1 MSVPY
6 PESDVV
12 HHILRGLPSSQSWT
26 NFKQLMVQLYQDHMD
41 REKAA
46 SDDGKD
52 TAAPDTLLDRIVSR
66 LLIECHRIEAESP
79 SKRNG
84 PGSEYSNL
92 AKDSDNRPIAKHL
105 NNPNGV
111 RCTNCRG
118 RSHDRD
124 HCFNPGGG
132 MAGQGPRDKAAAA
145 AAAAATAT
153 VKKDGKEMA
162 SIAAASVDFLDEGEI
177 SCAMIESVDDNLSTL
192 ALTSIPANAMLLD
205 SGATSHLIKSRK
217 MFHSYSEADARN
229 VTTANLGTLRTQGG
243 GTCYVNVSYKGRSI
257 RLKLNNCLHAP
268 GAAVN
273 LLSVGHLNSAGVGCN
288 FIPNEGIRLSK
299 NGITFASGHMINRLF
314 SLDAEFIP
322 GPPSDERVMFVKVP
336 ESMYLHHLRLGHPGE
351 SATRT
356 LVKSLLKSQIK
367 DVEPIKCE
375 PCIIAKHVAT
385 PHPSKSVGQRTY
397 SPLELLLG
405 DTCGPFPIE
414 TPHRKKYFV
423 AFRCTGM
430 KVSNLQ
436 LIADKVPDTMLE
448 AFITVKERWEKRTG
462 FKVKHF
468 RCDGGTEWKGA
479 FTQYLNDHGIEM
491 EVTPR
496 CEHWMNGEI
505 ERFMRTVQGRI
516 LAMLTTAQL
525 PLTYWGEA
533 ALTAAYLLNVTTL
546 NTDGITLFEAM
557 YSCPPNLSHLHIW
570 GSRCFVHV
578 PEE

>member
-1 MSVPY
+1 
-6 PESDVV
+6 
-12 HHILRGLPSSQSWT
+12 
-26 NFKQLMVQLYQDHMD
+26 
-41 REKAA
+41 
-46 SDDGKD
+46 
-52 TAAPDTLLDRIVSR
+52 
-66 LLIECHRIEAESP
+66 
-79 SKRNG
+79 
-84 PGSEYSNL
+84 
-92 AKDSDNRPIAKHL
+92 
-105 NNPNGV
+105 
-111 RCTNCRG
+111 
-118 RSHDRD
+118 
-124 HCFNPGGG
+124 
-132 MAGQGPRDKAAAA
+132 
-145 AAAAATAT
+145 
-153 VKKDGKEMA
+153 MA

-192 ALTSIPANAMLLD
+192 ALTSIPVNATLLD
-205 SGATSHLIKSRK
+205 SGATSHLIKSRE

-273 LLSVGHLNSAGVGCN
+273 LLSVGRLNSAGIGCN
-288 FIPNEGIRLSK
+288 FIPNEGVCLSK
-299 NGITFASGHMINRLF
+299 NGIAFASGHMINRLF

-385 PHPSKSVGQRTY
+385 PHPSKSV
-397 SPLELLLG
+397 
-405 DTCGPFPIE
+405 E

-462 FKVKHF
+462 FKVKRF
-468 RCDGGTEWKGA
+468 QCDGGTEWKGA
-479 FTQYLNDHGIEM
+479 FTQYLNDHGIKM

-516 LAMLTTAQL
+516 LTMLTTAQL
-525 PLTYWGEA
+525 PLMYWGEA

-546 NTDGITLFEAM
+546 NA
-557 YSCPPNLSHLHIW
+557 
-570 GSRCFVHV
+570 
-578 PEE
+578 